1 MPTRISGLTFLIFLA
16 LLSGVPTR
24 AAEPSFADLLD
35 RAGAE
40 LAAGRRWEPPGD
52 NLADTIMTL
61 FKLAPTAT
69 PQQLAAFADLLE
81 RDRKLEQA
89 DHPEQPPSPV
99 EPPAAIAALPPEHPA
114 AAPVPPKA
122 PARSAPL
129 SRPRSAPALAP
140 IARSADAHAAEL
152 YARGKAAK
160 RMATFPAR
168 GGFTRAPPNAA
179 VPQPHWRWVACMIR
193 PSSAARCWAAS
204 IPIPGWPASGI
215 SAPLIWATGG
225 YSTAPGPDQ
234 EVTMYR
240 RSLLTALPAATLLTG
255 AAPPPPVT
263 IGIMGGE
270 IDGTFMRI
278 ATDLTSVMNS
288 DTLRVVPIVGKGS
301 LQNIGDLLHL
311 PGVDLALVAADVLA
325 YARAANLYPGE
336 LQKIQYICKL
346 YDNDVHVCARPEIHA
361 LAELEGKPV
370 NIDVEGAGTN
380 LTARAIFA
388 TLGIKPDFR
397 SEEPTVGQDKLRR
410 GELAANVYVA
420 GKPVRLLR
428 PLRRARGCISC
439 RLSRTR
445 HWRRR
450 ICPAACLRTPTTRH
464 WWRRARRLTP
474 WGSAWRWRC
483 SLGSP
488 GWCGIATCS
497 YSSIRFLPGSPS
509 C

>member
-1 MPTRISGLTFLIFLA
+1 
-16 LLSGVPTR
+16 
-24 AAEPSFADLLD
+24 
-35 RAGAE
+35 
-40 LAAGRRWEPPGD
+40 
-52 NLADTIMTL
+52 
-61 FKLAPTAT
+61 
-69 PQQLAAFADLLE
+69 
-81 RDRKLEQA
+81 
-89 DHPEQPPSPV
+89 
-99 EPPAAIAALPPEHPA
+99 
-114 AAPVPPKA
+114 
-122 PARSAPL
+122 
-129 SRPRSAPALAP
+129 
-140 IARSADAHAAEL
+140 
-152 YARGKAAK
+152 
-160 RMATFPAR
+160 
-168 GGFTRAPPNAA
+168 
-179 VPQPHWRWVACMIR
+179 
-193 PSSAARCWAAS
+193 
-204 IPIPGWPASGI
+204 
-215 SAPLIWATGG
+215 
-225 YSTAPGPDQ
+225 
-234 EVTMYR
+234 MYR

-420 GKPVRLLR
+420 GKPVRLFATAPAGTGLHFLPIVSNEALEKTYLPGGVFTHADYPTLVAEGETVDTVGVGVALAVFAWQPGVVR
-428 PLRRARGCISC
+428 YRNLQ
-439 RLSRTR
+439 LFVDTFFTR
-445 HWRRR
+445 FPELLKPPHHPKWHDVNLAAAQPGWTRFK
-450 ICPAACLRTPTTRH
+450 PAADWLAQHKPGAEPETSQTEFEQFLAKRGVPN
-464 WWRRARRLTP
+464 LTP
-474 WGSAWRWRC
+474 AQREAAWAYFQERMQGASR
-483 SLGSP
+483 
-488 GWCGIATCS
+488 
-497 YSSIRFLPGSPS
+497 
-509 C
+509 